1 LDKGGV
7 GMNLYRKVCYKVE
20 DAFIKLLTKKQETTA
35 VVERVSHYR
44 LEREK
49 IRLATNKKGREIS

>member
-1 LDKGGV
+1 
-7 GMNLYRKVCYKVE
+7 MNLYRKVCYKVE

-35 VVERVSHYR
+35 VVEKVSHYR

-49 IRLATNKKGREIS
+49 IRLQRQTKKVAKLAE